1 MTLEWGF
8 RQAGVEEAVMVVQ
21 ERGEAG
27 DLGDGSYWDGEKSL
41 NVDVLQVGHPQL
53 AK

>member
-1 MTLEWGF
+1 M
-8 RQAGVEEAVMVVQ
+8 EEAVTVVQ

-41 NVDVLQVGHPQL
+41 ILDVLQVGHP
-53 AK
+53 